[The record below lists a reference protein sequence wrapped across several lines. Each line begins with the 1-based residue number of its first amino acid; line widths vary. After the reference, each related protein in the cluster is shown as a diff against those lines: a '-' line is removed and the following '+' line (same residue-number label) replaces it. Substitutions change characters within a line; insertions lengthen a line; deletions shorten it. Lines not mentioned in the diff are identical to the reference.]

1 MKDIHRE
8 NALTN
13 KTQVLTNMGI
23 WVTSTLNQLFTR
35 GSYTEVKFSKNNKVV
50 SDKIMLFVIGLFCT
64 PHSICLKIG
73 F

>member
-23 WVTSTLNQLFTR
+23 WVTITLNQLFTR
-35 GSYTEVKFSKNNKVV
+35 GSYTELKFSKQ
-50 SDKIMLFVIGLFCT
+50 
-64 PHSICLKIG
+64 
-73 F
+73 

>member
-1 MKDIHRE
+1 MKDIHKE

-35 GSYTEVKFSKNNKVV
+35 GSYTEVKFSKQ
-50 SDKIMLFVIGLFCT
+50 
-64 PHSICLKIG
+64 
-73 F
+73 